1 MFISKLLFS
10 GLRPLKGALILAK
23 TTQNTVNP
31 DVIKFNQ
38 ILFLDSTKVYTL
50 NFSP

>member
-31 DVIKFNQ
+31 GVKFNQ